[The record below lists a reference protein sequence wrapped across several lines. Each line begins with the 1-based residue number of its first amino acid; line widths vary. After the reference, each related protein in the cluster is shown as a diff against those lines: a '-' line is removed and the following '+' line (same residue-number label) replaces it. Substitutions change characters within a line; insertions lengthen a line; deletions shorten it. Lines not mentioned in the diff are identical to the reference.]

1 MKDRRTYSLFV
12 SVLGLLGLVFMS
24 LGAWAQA
31 APPIEGVK
39 GKLQKV
45 TSDSLEIQS
54 PKGIVHVKIK
64 QPLTTY
70 GRESSDLSQVKS
82 DSFVGVT
89 SVKQPDGKEQAKEIH
104 IFPSELRGAGE
115 GSNMMDQASQSRM
128 TNGSVS
134 RTGAS
139 GSSGSRMTNGTVS
152 SSSGSRM
159 TNETVQKQGSGTTIV
174 VRYQDGSQTIAV
186 PPGTEVTQI
195 VPKQQKLEPGDTIYA
210 ATEKGP
216 DGTLT
221 TDKVY
226 VISGKNGSK

>member
-1 MKDRRTYSLFV
+1 MKDRRTYFLFV
-12 SVLGLLGLVFMS
+12 SALGLLALAFMS
-24 LGAWAQA
+24 LAAWAQA

-45 TSDSLEIQS
+45 TSDMLEIQS
-54 PKGIVHVKIK
+54 PKGVVHVKIK

-115 GSNMMDQASQSRM
+115 GSNMMDQASHSRM

-134 RTGAS
+134 RSGA
-139 GSSGSRMTNGTVS
+139 SGSRMTNGTVS

-159 TNETVQKQGSGTTIV
+159 TNGTVQKQGSGTTVV
-174 VRYQDGSQTIAV
+174 VRYQDGSQTITV
-186 PPGTEVTQI
+186 PAGTEVTQI

-210 ATEKGP
+210 ATEKGT
-216 DGTLT
+216 DGMLT